1 MHFGADRSN
10 GDAGGVVADPAVFDD
25 ADVDFDNVAILND
38 AAGPAN
44 AVHYLLI
51 DGNADLAGESLV
63 AKEGTAAARIGHE
76 LGGSSVD
83 LCGADAGTDQG
94 YGFE

>member
-1 MHFGADRSN
+1 MHFGADCTD
-10 GDAGGVVADPAVFDD
+10 GDAGGIVADPAVFDD

-44 AVHYLLI
+44 AVDHLLI
-51 DGNADLAGESLV
+51 DGDADLAGESFV
-63 AKEGTAAARIGHE
+63 AKERTAGARIGHK
-76 LGGSSVD
+76 LGCSGVD